1 MSIKVYYRTE
11 ARFSYKLSDPGKGCE
26 RSFDSLEEAKA
37 APFPVGCMFAY
48 VEIEKEMYV
57 FHSAQF
63 GWEFFKKE

>member
-1 MSIKVYYRTE
+1 
-11 ARFSYKLSDPGKGCE
+11 LSDPGKGCE